1 MLSDGW
7 EEWIDS
13 AGKTAE
19 VFDPER
25 DRLYETALCGHS
37 CHVPEAGNMLADAA
51 LALAD
56 RLHKEYTK

>member
-1 MLSDGW
+1 MKNFDMHIHSRNKG
-7 EEWIDS
+7 IDP
-13 AGKTAE
+13 A
-19 VFDPER
+19 R